1 MTEQSF
7 LRVQDGKVTGYVG
20 PEATEAF
27 RAISIGSALKFYAKT
42 GMKVNR
48 VYTPTRMLA
57 VASSMTGKTYKRG
70 QYEQAGDDLIGWANE
85 IKASLPIVEGA

>member
-1 MTEQSF
+1 MTTDSY
-7 LRVQDGKVTGYVG
+7 LGVRDGKVTSYVG

-48 VYTPTRMLA
+48 AYTPTRMLQ

-70 QYEQAGDDLIGWANE
+70 QYAQAGDDLINWANA
-85 IKASLPIVEGA
+85 IKASLPVVEG